1 MKMQYNQSL
10 SHWLT
15 FLYISK
21 FSENWHK
28 VVLVT
33 LFHDI
38 YDGDK
43 TLKKQFWITFTI
55 FAIFESELSKFS
67 LRFGPEKNGENGL
80 AA

>member
-1 MKMQYNQSL
+1 M
-10 SHWLT
+10 
-15 FLYISK
+15 
-21 FSENWHK
+21 
-28 VVLVT
+28 T